1 MLSHSA
7 ACGFILRAEEAT
19 STEDGIREVG
29 THGETK
35 PLFRTKENH
44 FQKIPEHLGPPK
56 CGPGARKPVL
66 ASSTDKETG

>member
-7 ACGFILRAEEAT
+7 AYGFVLRAEEVT
-19 STEDGIREVG
+19 STEDGSHEVE

-35 PLFRTKENH
+35 PLFRTQENH

-56 CGPGARKPVL
+56 CDPGARKPVL
-66 ASSTDKETG
+66 ASSTDKEAG